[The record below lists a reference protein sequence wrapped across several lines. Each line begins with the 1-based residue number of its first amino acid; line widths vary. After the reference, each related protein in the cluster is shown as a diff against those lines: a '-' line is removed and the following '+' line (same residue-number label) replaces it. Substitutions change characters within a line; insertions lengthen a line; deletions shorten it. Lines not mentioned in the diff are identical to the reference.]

1 MEKRKNEMKKKQT
14 KKRPTKDNY
23 FLDLADL
30 VSSRATCPRLKV
42 GTLLVRDGMVIS
54 TGYNGAP
61 RGLDHCTDVGCKV
74 VNGHCARVVH
84 SEVNSLLHAA
94 YSGAFTKSATLYTRY
109 LPCESCAKAIINA
122 GISKVVYKEIYKNID
137 QLYTRELFGK
147 AKINLQKK
155 RSSG

>member
-1 MEKRKNEMKKKQT
+1 MKKKQI

-42 GTLLVRDGMVIS
+42 GTVLVRDGMMIS

-61 RGLDHCTDVGCKV
+61 RGLDHCTDVGCKIV
-74 VNGHCARVVH
+74 KGHCVRVVH
-84 SEVNSLLHAA
+84 SEVNSLLQAA
-94 YSGAFTKSATLYTRY
+94 YNGAFTKSATLYTRY

-137 QLYTRELFGK
+137 QPYARELFKK

-155 RSSG
+155 RSSS